1 MSKTM
6 KLPLK
11 ARRWRSRAR
20 FALGASAALA
30 TAVLAASRTAPLQL
44 LGHTDI
50 PGYTGDFDAITPDPA
65 RNRLFMAAEDHGT
78 VEVFDLATGKH
89 LRTLTTFRTP
99 HQIFLVPGTHRMI
112 ITDGGKDGTAIV
124 DTRTYKVLGHI
135 KLAPGAD
142 EAYYDPSTRHY
153 FIVTGGEDVDMKI
166 CYLNEIDPWTGKVL
180 AQLKFDS
187 NHTETLR
194 AEQHG
199 NRMFINVADKNEV
212 DVLSKSPLE
221 VIARWP
227 IVGAK
232 KNLTMA
238 LDEPD
243 HRLFVVTRDP
253 TRMFVL
259 DTDTGRTV
267 QVLDVAAVND
277 GVFWD
282 AKRRR
287 IYVPGAALGEVGVY
301 RVGQGGHVKE
311 IARVP
316 SAAGGKSGAFS
327 PQLDELWV
335 AASPGK
341 RTGGEI
347 LWYRV
352 H

>member
-1 MSKTM
+1 MYKTI
-6 KLPLK
+6 KLPVK
-11 ARRWRSRAR
+11 ARRGQSLAR
-20 FALGASAALA
+20 FALGASAVLA
-30 TAVLAASRTAPLQL
+30 TAVLAASQTAPLRL

-89 LRTLTTFRTP
+89 LRTLTSFRTP

-112 ITDGGKDGTAIV
+112 VTDGGKEGTAIV
-124 DTRTYKVLGHI
+124 DTGTYKVLGHI
-135 KLAPGAD
+135 KLARGAD

-153 FIVTGGEDVDMKI
+153 FIVTGGEDVDMKV

-180 AQLKFDS
+180 AQLRFDS

-199 NRMFINVADKNEV
+199 KRMFINVADRNEV
-212 DVLSKSPLE
+212 DVLSKSPLK

-267 QVLDVAAVND
+267 QVLDVPAVND

-287 IYVPGAALGEVGVY
+287 IYVPGAAVGEVGVY
-301 RVGQGGHVKE
+301 QVRPDGQVKE
-311 IARVP
+311 IGRMP

-335 AASPGK
+335 AASPGR

-352 H
+352 R

>member
-1 MSKTM
+1 MT
-6 KLPLK
+6 L
-11 ARRWRSRAR
+11 RRFVTAAA
-20 FALGASAALA
+20 FALAASAGLTAAALA
-30 TAVLAASRTAPLQL
+30 ASPPRPLPLQL

-50 PGYTGDFDAITPDPA
+50 PGYTGDFDAITVDPA
-65 RNRLFMAAEDHGT
+65 LDRIFMAAEDHGS
-78 VEVFDLATGKH
+78 VEVFNLRTGRH
-89 LRTLTTFRTP
+89 LRTLTTFGTP

-112 ITDGGKDGTAIV
+112 VTDGGKDGTAIV
-124 DTRTYKVLGHI
+124 DTRTYQVLGHI

-153 FIVTGGEDVDMKI
+153 FIVTGGEDVDMKV
-166 CYLNEIDPWTGKVL
+166 CYLNEIDPWTGRVL

-199 NRMFINVADKNEV
+199 DRMFINVADRNEV
-212 DVLSKSPLE
+212 DVLSKNPLE

-227 IVGAK
+227 IAGAN

-238 LDEPD
+238 LDEAD
-243 HRLFVVTRDP
+243 HRLFVVTREP
-253 TRMFVL
+253 TRMYVL
-259 DTDTGRTV
+259 DTGSGRTV
-267 QVLDVAAVND
+267 QVLDVPAVND

-282 AKRRR
+282 ATRKR
-287 IYVPGAALGEVGVY
+287 IYIPGARKGEVGIYQVGEGG
-301 RVGQGGHVKE
+301 RVTE

-316 SAAGGKSGAFS
+316 SAIGGKSGAFS
-327 PQLDELWV
+327 PQLAEMWV

-352 H
+352 K

>member
-1 MSKTM
+1 M
-6 KLPLK
+6 K
-11 ARRWRSRAR
+11 SRHLVTLAG
-20 FALGASAALA
+20 FALAASAALA
-30 TAVLAASRTAPLQL
+30 AVALAASPREPLQL

-65 RNRLFMAAEDHGT
+65 LNRIFMAAEDHGT
-78 VEVFDLATGKH
+78 VEVFNLDTGKH
-89 LRTLTTFRTP
+89 LRTLTTFGTP

-112 ITDGGKDGTAIV
+112 VTDGGRDGTAIV
-124 DTRTYKVLGHI
+124 DARTYKVLGHI

-142 EAYYDPSTRHY
+142 EAYYDPSSRHY
-153 FIVTGGEDVDMKI
+153 FIVTGGEDVDMKV

-187 NHTETLR
+187 HHTETLR

-212 DVLSKSPLE
+212 DVLSKHPLA

-259 DTDTGRTV
+259 DTANGRTV
-267 QVLDVAAVND
+267 QVMDVPAVND

-282 AKRRR
+282 AERRR
-287 IYVPGAALGEVGVY
+287 IYVPGAALGQVGIYHVVDGG
-301 RVGQGGHVKE
+301 RVEE
-311 IARVP
+311 IGVVP
-316 SAAGGKSGAFS
+316 SALGGKSGAFS

-341 RTGGEI
+341 RVGGEI

-352 H
+352 R

>member
-1 MSKTM
+1 M
-6 KLPLK
+6 KL
-11 ARRWRSRAR
+11 RRFVTLAG
-20 FALGASAALA
+20 LALA
-30 TAVLAASRTAPLQL
+30 AWAGLAAMALAASQREPLQL
-44 LGHTDI
+44 LGRTVI

-65 RNRLFMAAEDHGT
+65 LNRIFMAAEDHGT
-78 VEVFDLATGKH
+78 VEVFNLETGRH
-89 LRTLTTFRTP
+89 LRTLTTFGTP

-112 ITDGGKDGTAIV
+112 VTDGGKNGTAIV
-124 DTRTYKVLGHI
+124 DTRTYEVLGHI

-142 EAYYDPSTRHY
+142 EAYYDPSSRHY
-153 FIVTGGEDVDMKI
+153 FIVTGGEDVDMKV

-199 NRMFINVADKNEV
+199 KRMFINVADKNEV
-212 DVLSKSPLE
+212 DVLSKNPLA

-243 HRLFVVTRDP
+243 HRLFVVTRNP

-259 DTDTGRTV
+259 DTANGRTV
-267 QVLDVAAVND
+267 QVVDVPDVND

-282 AKRRR
+282 AKRKR
-287 IYVPGAALGEVGVY
+287 IYVPGAATGQVGVY
-301 RVGQGGHVKE
+301 QVSDSGSVRE

-327 PQLDELWV
+327 PQVGEFWV
-335 AASPGK
+335 AASPGERK
-341 RTGGEI
+341 GGEI

-352 H
+352 Q

>member
-1 MSKTM
+1 MR
-6 KLPLK
+6 LRPL
-11 ARRWRSRAR
+11 AP
-20 FALGASAALA
+20 FAGLIFAAAAGLA
-30 TAVLAASRTAPLQL
+30 TASVAASRAPLTL

-65 RNRLFMAAEDHGT
+65 LNRIFMAAEDHGT
-78 VEVFDLATGKH
+78 VEVFNLKTGKH
-89 LRTLTTFRTP
+89 LRTLTTFGTP

-112 ITDGGKDGTAIV
+112 VTDSGKSGTAIV
-124 DTRTYKVLGHI
+124 DTRTYRVLGHI

-142 EAYYDPSTRHY
+142 EAYFDPSTGHY
-153 FIVTGGEDVDMKI
+153 FIVTGGEDVNMKV
-166 CYLNEIDPWTGKVL
+166 CYLNEVDPWTGKVL
-180 AQLKFDS
+180 AQLRFDS
-187 NHTETLR
+187 HHTETLR

-212 DVLSKSPLE
+212 DVLSKNPLA

-227 IVGAK
+227 IAGAK

-259 DTDTGRTV
+259 DTSNGRTV
-267 QVLDVAAVND
+267 EVLDVPAVND

-282 AKRRR
+282 ARRKR
-287 IYVPGAALGEVGVY
+287 IYVPGAAKGQVGIYQVVDPAHVEEV
-301 RVGQGGHVKE
+301 
-311 IARVP
+311 ARVP
-316 SAAGGKSGAFS
+316 SALGGKSGAFS
-327 PQLDELWV
+327 PQLDELWI

-341 RTGGEI
+341 RVGGKI
-347 LWYRV
+347 LWY
-352 H
+352 HIN

>member
-1 MSKTM
+1 MRLRHLMSFG
-6 KLPLK
+6 
-11 ARRWRSRAR
+11 RV
-20 FALGASAALA
+20 ALAASACLATAALA
-30 TAVLAASRTAPLQL
+30 EAPLTP

-65 RNRLFMAAEDHGT
+65 QDRIFMAAEDHGT
-78 VEVFDLATGKH
+78 VEVFDLGTGRH
-89 LRTLTTFRTP
+89 LRTLRTFGTP

-112 ITDGGKDGTAIV
+112 VTDGGKDGTAIV
-124 DTRTYKVLGHI
+124 DTRTYEVLGHI
-135 KLAPGAD
+135 NLAPGAD

-153 FIVTGGEDVDMKI
+153 FIVTGGEDVDMQV

-180 AQLKFDS
+180 AQLKFAS

-199 NRMFINVADKNEV
+199 DRMFINVADKNEV
-212 DVLSKSPLE
+212 DVLSKKPLR

-227 IVGAK
+227 IAGAK

-253 TRMFVL
+253 TKMFVL
-259 DTDTGRTV
+259 DTDNGKTV
-267 QVLDVAAVND
+267 QVVDVSSVND

-282 AKRRR
+282 AKRKR
-287 IYVPGAALGEVGVY
+287 IYVPGAAKGEVGIYQLVDPD
-301 RVGQGGHVKE
+301 HVKE
-311 IARVP
+311 IALVP
-316 SAAGGKSGAFS
+316 SAIGGKSGAFS
-327 PQLDELWV
+327 AQLHELWV

-341 RTGGEI
+341 RVGGEI

-352 H
+352 N

>member
-1 MSKTM
+1 M
-6 KLPLK
+6 KSP
-11 ARRWRSRAR
+11 R
-20 FALGASAALA
+20 FPRLAGIALAVAAALA
-30 TAVLAASRTAPLQL
+30 TAALATAARAATREQPLEP
-44 LGHTDI
+44 LGHTNI

-65 RNRLFMAAEDHGT
+65 LNRIFMAAEDHGT
-78 VEVFDLATGKH
+78 VEVFDLGTGKH
-89 LRTLTTFRTP
+89 LRTLTTFGTP
-99 HQIFLVPGTHRMI
+99 HQIFVVPGTHRMI
-112 ITDGGKDGTAIV
+112 VTDGGKDGTAIV

-153 FIVTGGEDVDMKI
+153 FIVTGGEDVDMNV
-166 CYLNEIDPWTGKVL
+166 CYLNEIDPRTGRVL

-199 NRMFINVADKNEV
+199 DRMFINVADKNEV
-212 DVLSKSPLE
+212 DVLSKSPLK

-227 IVGAK
+227 IVGAR

-259 DTDTGRTV
+259 DTGSGRSV
-267 QVLDVAAVND
+267 QVLDVPSVND

-282 AKRRR
+282 ATRKR
-287 IYVPGAALGEVGVY
+287 IYVPGAATGEVGVY
-301 RVGQGGHVKE
+301 QVGEGGEVKE
-311 IARVP
+311 IGRVS
-316 SAAGGKSGAFS
+316 SAVGGKSGAFS
-327 PQLDELWV
+327 PQLNELWV

-352 H
+352 Q

>member
-1 MSKTM
+1 MPKSKSLTS
-6 KLPLK
+6 LLAVTVAGLSLAAVALAGSQQQPLK
-11 ARRWRSRAR
+11 
-20 FALGASAALA
+20 
-30 TAVLAASRTAPLQL
+30 P
-44 LGHTDI
+44 LGHTNI

-65 RNRLFMAAEDHGT
+65 LNRIFMAAEDHGT
-78 VEVFDLATGKH
+78 VEVFNLETGEH
-89 LRTLTTFRTP
+89 LRTLTTFGTP
-99 HQIFLVPGTHRMI
+99 HQIFLVPGTRRMI
-112 ITDGGKDGTAIV
+112 VTDSGKDGTAIV
-124 DTRTYKVLGHI
+124 DTVTYKVLGHI

-153 FIVTGGEDVDMKI
+153 FIVTGGEDVDMKV
-166 CYLNEIDPWTGKVL
+166 CYLNEIDPWTGRVL
-180 AQLKFDS
+180 ARLKFDS
-187 NHTETLR
+187 HHTETLR
-194 AEQHG
+194 AEQQG
-199 NRMFINVADKNEV
+199 DRMFINLADKNEV

-259 DTDTGRTV
+259 DSDSGRAV
-267 QVLDVAAVND
+267 QVVDVPAVND

-282 AKRRR
+282 AKRKRL
-287 IYVPGAALGEVGVY
+287 YVPGAANGEVGVY
-301 RVGQGGHVKE
+301 QLLDRDHVKE

-316 SAAGGKSGAFS
+316 TAVGGKSGAFS
-327 PQLDELWV
+327 PKLDELWV
-335 AASPGK
+335 AASPGE
-341 RTGGEI
+341 RVGGEI

-352 H
+352 Q